1 MSVKVSVYIATSL
14 DGFIA
19 RKNGDI
25 DWLSGGEDSED
36 YGYAEFMSTVDF
48 IVMGRN
54 TYEKVLTFGGWP
66 YQKKVIVLTGRDLL
80 VPANLTEKVERLHFS
95 PAELIGELQ
104 SRDIRQIYLDGGVT
118 IQRFLR
124 AGLVDEMTITT
135 IPILIGEGLP
145 LFGALDK
152 DISVELLRSQSFTN
166 GFVQNKYRVLKPQVV

>member
-1 MSVKVSVYIATSL
+1 MNFKVSVYIATSL

-25 DWLSGGEDSED
+25 DWLSGGEGGED
-36 YGYAEFMSTVDF
+36 YGYAEFMSTVDV
-48 IVMGRN
+48 IVMGSN

-66 YQKKVIVLTGRDLL
+66 YQKKVIVLTSRDLR
-80 VPANLTEKVERLHFS
+80 VPADLAEKVETLHLS
-95 PAELIGELQ
+95 PVELIAELQ

-135 IPILIGEGLP
+135 IPVLIGGGLP
-145 LFGALDK
+145 LFGALDR
-152 DISVELLRSQSFTN
+152 DVRVELLRSQSFNN
-166 GFVQNKYRVLKPQVV
+166 GFVQNKYKVLKPQAV